1 MRTAS
6 SSGKVPATDPEP
18 QSDGAVLMILIAF
31 LLVGGAGRVIV
42 NLALG
47 IGSRQLSGGLF
58 IFRLALNPVVLRF
71 SQRKGLR
78 DQLIDKCRA
87 YTSNYNR
94 TMTLNLQIL

>member
-1 MRTAS
+1 
-6 SSGKVPATDPEP
+6 
-18 QSDGAVLMILIAF
+18 MILIASF
-31 LLVGGAGRVIV
+31 LGGDVGHAIV